1 MKLRRLI
8 SLMMIVSLC
17 ACSWWGHKRRDP
29 PSPTEII
36 VNGAPADSVVFVDG
50 SQAGQPAV
58 RGRPQ
63 MLEVAP
69 GGHKVEVHSA
79 ERVVYREDVYVVAGQ
94 QVMVSVLSGWN
105 R

>member
-1 MKLRRLI
+1 MNLRHLI
-8 SLMMIVSLC
+8 SLTMIVTLA
-17 ACSWWGHKRRDP
+17 ACSWWGHRRHEVP
-29 PSPTEII
+29 PPTEIV
-36 VNGAPADSVVFVDG
+36 VNGAPTDSVVFVDG

-63 MLEVAP
+63 MLDVSP
-69 GGHKVEVHSA
+69 GDHKVEVHSGD
-79 ERVVYREDVYVVAGQ
+79 RVVYREDVYVPSGK